1 MLAYAE
7 FQADPAQAVPHPPL
21 AFRPPPIVQPVAAP
35 FGQRDAQFARTA
47 WAYFQAF
54 HDPKTGLSPTTS
66 TISDVSIYEVGATLL
81 AITAADLLGLIT
93 TRAAAHRVS
102 RLLRVMSQI
111 PLDKRGLPIDKINIS
126 TLRRTGRRADITG
139 LMRLVAGFIVAAH
152 HYPVHVPEISDILN
166 AWNLSILLRKG
177 HFNPALTGRQGEYQT
192 TLGPQQY
199 SARVA
204 GLIGLPVT
212 GVSAPQR
219 IILSNHIHQSQ
230 PPQKPQ
236 SGATP
241 DLMITSDAIYL
252 EAVEFGWRPEMMKLA
267 STLFLAQRARFLK
280 TGRVTALGSDA
291 LDQQPWH
298 ATHAVDTGL
307 AGFSCLTP
315 DGTLAPDLAT
325 VSTKAAF
332 GWNAIMPGP
341 YATKL
346 VDGVSNLSRPEGWLA
361 GYYEATCRPN
371 AVLSLNT
378 NAEILEALH
387 YRVNGPLFPVAK

>member
-7 FQADPAQAVPHPPL
+7 FQADPAQAVPHPIRT
-21 AFRPPPIVQPVAAP
+21 FRSPPAVQPAAAP

-54 HDPKTGLSPTTS
+54 HDRKTGLSPTTS

-93 TRAAAHRVS
+93 TRAAANRVS

-152 HYPVHVPEISDILN
+152 HYPVHVSEISDILN
-166 AWNLSILLRKG
+166 EWNLSILLRKG
-177 HFNPALTGRQGEYQT
+177 GFNPAFSGRQGKYRT
-192 TLGPQQY
+192 TLGPEQY

-204 GLIGLPVT
+204 RLIGLPVT
-212 GVSAPQR
+212 GIPAPKRLTFSDHNHQCQPSQR
-219 IILSNHIHQSQ
+219 
-230 PPQKPQ
+230 PQ
-236 SGATP
+236 SGTTP
-241 DLMITSDAIYL
+241 DPMITSDAIYL
-252 EAVEFGWRPEMMKLA
+252 EALEFGWRPEMMNLA

-280 TGRVTALGSDA
+280 TGRLTALGSDA

-298 ATHAVDTGL
+298 ATHAMDSGQVGV
-307 AGFSCLTP
+307 SCLSP
-315 DGTLAPDLAT
+315 DGTLVPDLAT
-325 VSTKAAF
+325 MSTKAAF

-371 AVLSLNT
+371 VVLSLNT